1 MEALTA
7 AKKGNTA
14 FQTVAAGYLRRMK
27 AASSSEIKTA
37 LKQRTPS
44 ELIEI
49 CLRLA
54 RFKKENKELL
64 TYILFEADDRESYI
78 RNVKAEMTDR
88 FAEINTASVHYA
100 KKSLRKILRNANKFI
115 RYSGDDVVGTEVLL
129 HYAQLLNGLD
139 LAWRR
144 STLLM
149 NLYKGVLKKIEA
161 AIDSLHEDLQY
172 EYLKTLRT
180 LSF

>member
-1 MEALTA
+1 
-7 AKKGNTA
+7 
-14 FQTVAAGYLRRMK
+14 MK

-37 LKQRTPS
+37 LKQRTPA
-44 ELIEI
+44 ELIET

-78 RNVKAEMTDR
+78 RSVKTEMTDR
-88 FAEINTASVHYA
+88 FAEVNTASVHYA

-115 RYSGDDVVGTEVLL
+115 RYSGDEVVETEVLL

-139 LAWRR
+139 LAWR
-144 STLLM
+144 
-149 NLYKGVLKKIEA
+149 
-161 AIDSLHEDLQY
+161 
-172 EYLKTLRT
+172 
-180 LSF
+180 